1 MTTSSLRRKQCTNQH
16 TAEALAVGMPKVQHK
31 AENSPASG
39 VHPWFTL
46 VCACDVSIA
55 IRCFG
60 LCRMRWIHTTKTMA
74 FTGCRPLTLEEQEKV
89 HQALESKR
97 DKALFTLQ
105 LKCGFRISEL
115 LSLRVKDVC
124 TIAAVIQAA
133 EAKQEEK
140 KDSKNPM
147 RESEHARQA
156 TMFQCISVQRK
167 HAKKKLKGRTVP
179 LNPKAQLQLKQWIEE
194 AQLKPDDFLFPPW
207 TNHHEAKLTTTRPI
221 HYHSAWRIYK
231 KAFAKCGIVGPAHTL
246 GTHVG
251 RKCFAKKM
259 KDKLGN
265 IEEVAKALG
274 HESISSTQHYL
285 KFDQDRIHKAILD
298 DD

>member
-1 MTTSSLRRKQCTNQH
+1 
-16 TAEALAVGMPKVQHK
+16 
-31 AENSPASG
+31 
-39 VHPWFTL
+39 
-46 VCACDVSIA
+46 
-55 IRCFG
+55 
-60 LCRMRWIHTTKTMA
+60 MA

-124 TIAAVIQAA
+124 AIAAMIHSA
-133 EAKQEEK
+133 EGKQEEK
-140 KDSKNPM
+140 KDSKDPM
-147 RESEHARQA
+147 RAN
-156 TMFQCISVQRK
+156 MFQCISVQRK

-246 GTHVG
+246 GKHVG

-259 KDKLGN
+259 KPTTMKSQLKSTSSHRQSFAWQRLHKIRPG
-265 IEEVAKALG
+265 EEDVRKRLSRDRSTNWQLRVNGSGTLQPTLAFLEGTCGRYQTADRSTTSRKPSAT
-274 HESISSTQHYL
+274 SSHCSHRSRWSVQTSEHC
-285 KFDQDRIHKAILD
+285 
-298 DD
+298 